1 MRPLLII
8 PALIAG
14 ALIYIAADQGS
25 GIPTWIRQRAYLDSS
40 EERIAKLEGEIER
53 LQREFES
60 LREDPYAIE
69 RAIREDLE
77 YARPTE
83 VVIRIPPVSSTP
95 RFP

>member
-25 GIPTWIRQRAYLDSS
+25 GIPTWIRQRADIESS
-40 EERIAKLEGEIER
+40 DERIAKLESEIDR
-53 LQREFES
+53 IKREVES
-60 LREDPYAIE
+60 LRDDRYAIE

-83 VVIRIPPVSSTP
+83 VVIRIPSVPSRH